1 MQNREKKMKIAT
13 LDIGGTSIKAGGFQ
27 EGKLAQVKEYD
38 TDAKLG
44 GDHVIKKAIEILEGF
59 PEIDRIGISTAGQ
72 VDSKAGKIRYA
83 NSNIP
88 GYTGMEIKKI
98 LEEKFKVPVA
108 VENDVNAAA
117 IGEAVFGAGRDISHF
132 LCLTYGTGV
141 GGAIVIDRQIYTGHR
156 FCAGEFGAMV
166 VHASDRNPK
175 EDMFSGCYERYASTT
190 ALVKKALQVDET
202 LKNGR
207 IIFSRLEEEKVKRI
221 VEEWILEIIY
231 GLTTL
236 IHIFNPTCVVL
247 GGGIMGQTYVIKRI
261 QELLYDNIMPSFHE
275 VMIKQAEL
283 GNTAGLLGAAQCA
296 LEIGDEK

>member
-13 LDIGGTSIKAGGFQ
+13 LDIGGTSIKAGEFQ
-27 EGKLAQVKEYD
+27 EGKLAEVREYD

-117 IGEAVFGAGRDISHF
+117 RRSRFWSRKRYFSFSMSDLWNRSGRSY
-132 LCLTYGTGV
+132 CN
-141 GGAIVIDRQIYTGHR
+141 R
-156 FCAGEFGAMV
+156 
-166 VHASDRNPK
+166 
-175 EDMFSGCYERYASTT
+175 
-190 ALVKKALQVDET
+190 
-202 LKNGR
+202 
-207 IIFSRLEEEKVKRI
+207 
-221 VEEWILEIIY
+221 
-231 GLTTL
+231 
-236 IHIFNPTCVVL
+236 
-247 GGGIMGQTYVIKRI
+247 
-261 QELLYDNIMPSFHE
+261 
-275 VMIKQAEL
+275 
-283 GNTAGLLGAAQCA
+283 
-296 LEIGDEK
+296 

>member
-1 MQNREKKMKIAT
+1 MQNRENKMKIAT
-13 LDIGGTSIKAGGFQ
+13 LDIGGTSIKAGRFQ
-27 EGKLAQVKEYD
+27 EGKLAQVREYD

-98 LEEKFKVPVA
+98 LEGRLKVPVA

-117 IGEAVFGAGRDISHF
+117 IGEAVFGAGRGISHF

-141 GGAIVIDRQIYTGHR
+141 GGAIVIDRKIYTGHQ
-156 FCAGEFGAMV
+156 FSAGEFGAMV
-166 VHASDRNPK
+166 VHASDRNSK

-190 ALVKKALQVDET
+190 ALVKKALQVDES

-207 IIFSRLEEEKVKRI
+207 IIFSRLEEEKVKKV

-236 IHIFNPTCVVL
+236 IHIFNPACVVL
-247 GGGIMGQTYVIKRI
+247 GGGIMGQTYVIERI